1 MIRKSHE
8 RDIYTGCQSARRKA
22 FTLVELLVV
31 IGIIALLIGIL
42 LPVLSKARESAN
54 TLVCA
59 THLREIGMACFTYAA
74 DNKGKLP
81 IPIGGGV
88 LNNKNYSAI
97 LMKPV
102 NGYWGQRDFS
112 QGTLV
117 SYLTSP
123 ALAQK
128 LFLCPSDSEPR
139 YSAFPPAIADPAMPL
154 TPDATILRNF
164 SYAFNGKM
172 AGGLTSGGGEYTGI
186 KISEIRRPSDKF
198 LVLEVFMPAS
208 SNSIAVAYNVY
219 GVSSAIFLSLRH
231 GGKSNQCFADGHVQ
245 LFDPTVLR
253 DDTAVDP
260 LTAPLSLRYVFLRAQ

>member
-1 MIRKSHE
+1 MVWKSHE
-8 RDIYTGCQSARRKA
+8 VGVLAGCRSARRKA

-42 LPVLSKARESAN
+42 LPVLSKAREAARVV
-54 TLVCA
+54 VCA
-59 THLREIGMACFTYAA
+59 SNLREIGMSCLIYAA
-74 DNKGKLP
+74 DNRGKLP
-81 IPIGGGV
+81 MPIGGGSV
-88 LNNKNYSAI
+88 GNLSYSAI
-97 LMKPV
+97 LMKPD
-102 NGYWGQRDFS
+102 NGYWGQRDFR
-112 QGTLV
+112 QGTLIP
-117 SYLTSP
+117 YLHSP
-123 ALAQK
+123 AIAQK

-139 YSAFPPAIADPAMPL
+139 YSAFPPAISDPAMPL
-154 TPDATILRNF
+154 TPDPTTLRNF

-172 AGGLTSGGGEYTGI
+172 AGGLKSAGGAYTGVN
-186 KISEIRRPSDKF
+186 ISEIRRPSDKF

-253 DDTAVDP
+253 DDTVVDP